1 MRIAFLGLGIMGSR
15 MAANLARS
23 GFELTVWNRTPA
35 TAEAFGVEHGV
46 AVAPTPFEA
55 AQAAEIV
62 ITMVLDGA
70 QVQSV
75 LLDPHTGAAAGA
87 WPGTLFVDCS
97 TIGPSAS
104 ARIAAALGAR
114 DRELHLIDAP
124 VAGSSP
130 AAKAGT
136 LTFMVGA
143 SPRELERVR
152 PVLDAMGNAIVHAGP
167 PGSGQM
173 IKLINNAVAACN
185 AAVVGQALLVGAR
198 TGLDLDALVAIMRT
212 GSGASAM
219 LELKADPMRTHDYST
234 LFKLDHMLKD
244 VRLCV
249 EEAGA
254 AGISFSFAE
263 TAAAILTEGSALGY
277 GQSDMVALIEV
288 LEAAAGARL

>member
-15 MAANLARS
+15 MAANLARA

-104 ARIAAALGAR
+104 ARIAAALGR
-114 DRELHLIDAP
+114 SR
-124 VAGSSP
+124 S
-130 AAKAGT
+130 
-136 LTFMVGA
+136 GA
-143 SPRELERVR
+143 SSDRRPGHRLVARREGGDADIHGRRKPTGVR
-152 PVLDAMGNAIVHAGP
+152 ARTARIGCDGKAIVHAGP
-167 PGSGQM
+167 PG
-173 IKLINNAVAACN
+173 
-185 AAVVGQALLVGAR
+185 
-198 TGLDLDALVAIMRT
+198 T
-212 GSGASAM
+212 
-219 LELKADPMRTHDYST
+219 
-234 LFKLDHMLKD
+234 
-244 VRLCV
+244 VR
-249 EEAGA
+249 
-254 AGISFSFAE
+254 
-263 TAAAILTEGSALGY
+263 
-277 GQSDMVALIEV
+277 
-288 LEAAAGARL
+288 

>member
-1 MRIAFLGLGIMGSR
+1 MFQESQLS
-15 MAANLARS
+15 
-23 GFELTVWNRTPA
+23 
-35 TAEAFGVEHGV
+35 
-46 AVAPTPFEA
+46 
-55 AQAAEIV
+55 
-62 ITMVLDGA
+62 
-70 QVQSV
+70 
-75 LLDPHTGAAAGA
+75 AAGA
-87 WPGTLFVDCS
+87 PPS
-97 TIGPSAS
+97 TFPAV
-104 ARIAAALGAR
+104 
-114 DRELHLIDAP
+114 LHLIDAP

-263 TAAAILTEGSALGY
+263 TAAAILAEGSALGY